1 MTHTLYIQYN
11 AVSACSIEVLMRYYY
26 SLHLHY
32 YGKHSFT
39 QRIEYLIQS
48 C

>member
-1 MTHTLYIQYN
+1 MTHTLYVQYI
-11 AVSACSIEVLMRYYY
+11 AVSACSIEVLMLYYY

-32 YGKHSFT
+32 YGNHSFP
-39 QRIEYLIQS
+39 QRNAYLIQS